1 MKRMIKMMM
10 FFLSACSMLMI
21 QCVYA
26 NEVSDEVFT
35 VTIHKRLFD
44 QPIRFLIQNTGQEVD
59 IGGTPLAGA
68 EFQVYDVTERY
79 HNLLKKNSS
88 LKAMQEIQEEY
99 TQSVPTQSLE
109 KKTTDTDGIAV
120 FHNLVE
126 KQTNQQAA
134 YVFVETATPAN
145 ITMTQKA
152 APIVLVTPIFL
163 LDANGEQTNTKL
175 SNVHIYPKNIGYVP
189 NKPDKP
195 ILPDN
200 PKKPSKPVLPMTGQA
215 KSFLSLLGIAIILAV
230 VWIWRK
236 KTKK

>member
-1 MKRMIKMMM
+1 
-10 FFLSACSMLMI
+10 
-21 QCVYA
+21 
-26 NEVSDEVFT
+26 
-35 VTIHKRLFD
+35 
-44 QPIRFLIQNTGQEVD
+44 
-59 IGGTPLAGA
+59 
-68 EFQVYDVTERY
+68 
-79 HNLLKKNSS
+79 
-88 LKAMQEIQEEY
+88 
-99 TQSVPTQSLE
+99 
-109 KKTTDTDGIAV
+109 
-120 FHNLVE
+120 
-126 KQTNQQAA
+126 
-134 YVFVETATPAN
+134 N

-195 ILPDN
+195 IPPDN